1 MPCSDHTAGSAHPF
15 ASSEWWMLPHAAPWQ
30 SSVRDKIEH
39 AATQQFITA
48 ALEEECST
56 AFTDNVDLLRLA
68 FRARRDPSV
77 ATPRARVGELRGSVA
92 VDAPPAARLFMPLD
106 LLPPPPFRRR
116 ETCPTSKGAME
127 DRWLSVNPISTTP
140 RRSAREV
147 RVTAPRRVDAAARRG
162 SLETRSPASTRRRCM
177 VRAVMARRLATTAF
191 FAESVSGPS
200 AIASRTR
207 STMPASGVMR
217 RISAEG

>member
-15 ASSEWWMLPHAAPWQ
+15 ASSEWWMLPDAAPWQ

-147 RVTAPRRVDAAARRG
+147 RVTALGALTQQLVADLSKRGPPHPPGAVAWCAPSWPDAWRRPLS
-162 SLETRSPASTRRRCM
+162 SLS
-177 VRAVMARRLATTAF
+177 L
-191 FAESVSGPS
+191 
-200 AIASRTR
+200 
-207 STMPASGVMR
+207 
-217 RISAEG
+217 